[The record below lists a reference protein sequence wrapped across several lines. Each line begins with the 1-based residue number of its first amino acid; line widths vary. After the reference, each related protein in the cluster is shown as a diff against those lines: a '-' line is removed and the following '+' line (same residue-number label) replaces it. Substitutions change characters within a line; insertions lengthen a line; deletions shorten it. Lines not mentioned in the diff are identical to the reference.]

1 MTSKTISIDIG
12 KELTLTTDAASSG
25 TYVRVEPGAQYTPAA
40 IAASSTVLVGP
51 FNEPRH
57 YRITSDLGLIAT
69 SQEFSGIYTAVDS
82 DIQISDLGDGVD
94 GELITWDANGAPAAV
109 AVGTATH
116 VLTSNGAGAA
126 PTFQVAGGGIAG
138 IVEDT
143 TPQLGGELE
152 LNGNY
157 IDFGVSSTGS
167 AYNLVSSG
175 GVPRLT
181 GAANYFLS
189 FTSTSLFLQAGTSWN
204 TLKVDNSAGL
214 TYTFSNVLK
223 HTTSANGLIIND
235 GSLKLKSFTV
245 AGVPSASTHG
255 AGAQIFVTD
264 ETGGAIN
271 AFSDG
276 TNWRR
281 VTDRAVVS

>member
-12 KELTLTTDAASSG
+12 KELTLTTDASSSG
-25 TYVRVEPGAQYTPAA
+25 TYVRVGEGTQYTPVA

-51 FNEPRH
+51 FNETRH

-116 VLTSNGAGAA
+116 VLTSNGPGAA
-126 PTFQVAGGGIAG
+126 PTFQAASGGIAG

-157 IDFGVSSTGS
+157 IDFGGSSTAT
-167 AYNLVSSG
+167 AYNIVGSG
-175 GVPRLT
+175 GVPQMT
-181 GAANYFLS
+181 GAANYKIS
-189 FTSTSLFLQAGTSWN
+189 FTSTSIYLQAGTSWN
-204 TLKVDNSAGL
+204 TLKVDNSGGL
-214 TYTFSNVLK
+214 TYTYNNVLM
-223 HTTSANGLIIND
+223 HTTSANGLIMNG
-235 GSLKLKSFTV
+235 GSLKLKSYTV

-264 ETGGAIN
+264 EAGGAIN

-281 VTDRAVVS
+281 VTDRAIVS